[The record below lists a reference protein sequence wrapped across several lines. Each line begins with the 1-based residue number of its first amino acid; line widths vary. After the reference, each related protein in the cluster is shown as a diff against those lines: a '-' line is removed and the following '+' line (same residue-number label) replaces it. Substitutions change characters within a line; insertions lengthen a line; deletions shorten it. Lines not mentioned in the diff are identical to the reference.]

1 MPHHLLGA
9 QKRERDRI
17 LAELVRIKG
26 FMPLLMKPRNGMRWT
41 SQERAELALQLRAIA
56 HLSPYLAVTLL
67 PGSFLFLPLL
77 AWWLDR
83 RRHRRDAGAPGPGRQ
98 DEARA
103 APQAQAA
110 RRGTDRIAGEAPGTR
125 AAPPRTDT
133 VDRTRRILHSKSP
146 WKTGYF
152 CLPQVCPG
160 ADNGIIRPIFIRGTA
175 GNG

>member
-1 MPHHLLGA
+1 MPQSLLAA

-41 SQERAELALQLRAIA
+41 SQERAEMALQLRAVA
-56 HLSPYLAVTLL
+56 HLSPYLAVTIL
-67 PGSFLFLPLL
+67 PGAFLFLPLL

-83 RRHRRDAGAPGPGRQ
+83 RRHRRDAGAPGPGSQ

-103 APQAQAA
+103 DPRPGV
-110 RRGTDRIAGEAPGTR
+110 RRTEAVDLTR
-125 AAPPRTDT
+125 K
-133 VDRTRRILHSKSP
+133 VLHSKSR

-160 ADNGIIRPIFIRGTA
+160 TDNGIIRPIFIRGTA